1 LGPPC
6 RCAKPPDPLRAD
18 EIPARRDNETLPPCI
33 LQNQAQPWRHTSYR
47 MGNFDPNWA
56 DISLGQRG
64 IVPAVR
70 VTIAGPDGLLMIA
83 AVPQSPAG
91 NTIACRPIVSFDEQR
106 SRSFE
111 TH

>member
-1 LGPPC
+1 
-6 RCAKPPDPLRAD
+6 
-18 EIPARRDNETLPPCI
+18 
-33 LQNQAQPWRHTSYR
+33 

-56 DISLGQRG
+56 DISLGQRR

-70 VTIAGPDGLLMIA
+70 VTIAGPDGLPMIA

-91 NTIACRPIVSFDEQR
+91 NTIAWRPIVSFDEQR